1 MKKNIFKYIF
11 IVVLILGIITP
22 YIDYFVVVQMFFLLI
37 PFIGILAYSLILF
50 IFNSIKYK
58 KRVFKLTSTK
68 IIILLPLFLFTQI
81 ISMFIV
87 DKVQRFRSEQI
98 IFTLKN
104 NSKIHPKEMPT
115 TYGIKYN
122 KFTYSNNF
130 NIEYKRGFFVREI
143 YNSES
148 KTWKSYG
155 WRD

>member
-1 MKKNIFKYIF
+1 
-11 IVVLILGIITP
+11 
-22 YIDYFVVVQMFFLLI
+22 
-37 PFIGILAYSLILF
+37 
-50 IFNSIKYK
+50 
-58 KRVFKLTSTK
+58 
-68 IIILLPLFLFTQI
+68 
-81 ISMFIV
+81 MFIV